1 MSMTVIYIQVLTSKP
16 PLDFKLLTRWIKDA
30 YVRRDTII
38 CGKPNQWYVD
48 MVILD
53 VANGLKVH
61 GLNEGVPPWNAL
73 HPKWWL
79 ETLFVTM
86 DACLSF
92 VVANYQGCKKHSWAW

>member
-1 MSMTVIYIQVLTSKP
+1 
-16 PLDFKLLTRWIKDA
+16 LTRWIKDA

-79 ETLFVTM
+79 ETLFDFLENIVC
-86 DACLSF
+86 D
-92 VVANYQGCKKHSWAW
+92 NGCMFIFCSAKLPRM